1 MPLLDDPFSLTGRS
15 AVVTGSGSGIGR
27 GIAIVLAAQG
37 AKVWVADLNAE
48 GAAAAVADIRTEGG
62 EAESVT
68 LDVTDPDASRRLA
81 ESIAR
86 DHGTL
91 DIWVNNA
98 GITADAS
105 PSTVDDA
112 ELRRIWDVNFLGVV
126 HGSQAAAH
134 VMATQE
140 RKGAIVNITT
150 GGVDK
155 AMDTVAAYT
164 ASKAAAHQ
172 YSRSLALEI
181 AKTGVR
187 VNTVA
192 AGWVETGITRRH
204 YGDGVDRTA
213 DLQAKAER
221 TPLGFIGDEFD
232 QGYAVLYLVSDA
244 ARFVTGAVL
253 RPNGGT
259 SMQW

>member
-1 MPLLDDPFSLTGRS
+1 MPLLENPFSLAGRS
-15 AVVTGSGSGIGR
+15 AVVTGAGSGIGR
-27 GIAIVLAAQG
+27 GIARVLASAG
-37 AKVWVADLNAE
+37 AKVWVADLSRE
-48 GAAAAVADIRTEGG
+48 GASDTVTLIRADGG
-62 EAESVT
+62 EAEAAA
-68 LDVTDPDASRRLA
+68 LDVTDPDASHELA
-81 ESIAR
+81 AEVAR
-86 DHGTL
+86 THGAL

-98 GITADAS
+98 GITADGP

-126 HGSQAAAH
+126 HGSQAAVR
-134 VMATQE
+134 VMAEQPK
-140 RKGAIVNITT
+140 KGAIVNITT
-150 GGVDK
+150 GGVDR
-155 AMDTVAAYT
+155 AMDSVAAYT
-164 ASKAAAHQ
+164 SSKAAAHQ
-172 YSRSLALEI
+172 YSRSLALEVG
-181 AKTGVR
+181 KLGVR

-204 YGDGVDRTA
+204 YGDGVDREA
-213 DLQAKAER
+213 DLKAKVDR

-244 ARFVTGAVL
+244 ARFVTGAVI

>member
-1 MPLLDDPFSLTGRS
+1 MPLLDNPFSLTGRS

-27 GIAIVLAAQG
+27 GIALVLAQAG
-37 AKVWVADLNAE
+37 ATVWVADVNQD
-48 GAAAAVADIRTEGG
+48 GAAATVAEITSRGGTAVA
-62 EAESVT
+62 VT
-68 LDVTDPDASRRLA
+68 LDVTHPDASHALA
-81 ESIAR
+81 AEVVNA
-86 DHGTL
+86 HGTL

-98 GITADAS
+98 GITADGP
-105 PSTVDDA
+105 PSTVDDD

-126 HGSQAAAH
+126 HGSQAAVR
-134 VMATQE
+134 VMADQE

-155 AMDTVAAYT
+155 AMDGIAAYT

-172 YSRSLALEI
+172 YSRSLALEVG
-181 AKTGVR
+181 KHGVR

-204 YGDGVDRTA
+204 YGEQVDREA
-213 DLQAKAER
+213 DLQAKVNR

>member
-1 MPLLDDPFSLTGRS
+1 MPLLDNPFSLTGRS
-15 AVVTGSGSGIGR
+15 AVVTGAGSGIGR
-27 GIAIVLAAQG
+27 GIALVLASQG
-37 AKVWVADLNAE
+37 AKVWVADVDSAGADATVAE
-48 GAAAAVADIRTEGG
+48 IREHGWG
-62 EAESVT
+62 AESAS
-68 LDVTDPDASRRLA
+68 LDVTDADAAHALA
-81 ESIAR
+81 DQIVRA
-86 DHGTL
+86 HGSL

-98 GITADAS
+98 GITADAP
-105 PSTVDDA
+105 PSTVDDD
-112 ELRRIWDVNFLGVV
+112 ELLKIWNVNFLGVV
-126 HGSQAAAH
+126 HGSQAAARR
-134 VMATQE
+134 MAEQE
-140 RKGAIVNITT
+140 RRGAIVNITT
-150 GGVDK
+150 GGVDR

-164 ASKAAAHQ
+164 SSKAAAHQ
-172 YSRSLALEI
+172 YSRSLALELGP
-181 AKTGVR
+181 TGVR

-204 YGDGVDRTA
+204 YGESVDREK
-213 DLQAKAER
+213 DLQAKIER

>member
-1 MPLLDDPFSLTGRS
+1 MPLLENPFDLTGRS

-27 GIAIVLAAQG
+27 GIAMVLAEHG
-37 AKVWVADLNAE
+37 AKVWVADLNQD
-48 GAAAAVADIRTEGG
+48 GAADTVAQIRERGG
-62 EAESVT
+62 QAESVS
-68 LDVTDPDASRRLA
+68 LDVTAPEASRALA
-81 ESIAR
+81 AR
-86 DHGTL
+86 IVDDHGTL

-98 GITADAS
+98 GITADGL
-105 PSTVDDA
+105 PSNVDDA

-126 HGSQAAAH
+126 HGAQAAAA
-134 VMATQE
+134 VMAQQPG
-140 RKGAIVNITT
+140 KGAIVNITT
-150 GGVDK
+150 GGVDR

-164 ASKAAAHQ
+164 SSKAAAHQ

-181 AKTGVR
+181 GKTGVR

-204 YGDGVDRTA
+204 YADGAAREA
-213 DLQAKAER
+213 DLQAKLDR

-244 ARFVTGAVL
+244 ARFVTGAVI

>member
-1 MPLLDDPFSLTGRS
+1 MPLLDNPFSLTGRS
-15 AVVTGSGSGIGR
+15 AVVTGAGSGIGR
-27 GIAIVLAAQG
+27 GIALVLASQG
-37 AKVWVADLNAE
+37 AKVWVADVNSA
-48 GAAAAVADIRTEGG
+48 GADATVADIRERGWD
-62 EAESVT
+62 AESAS
-68 LDVTDPDASRRLA
+68 LDVTDADAAHALA
-81 ESIAR
+81 DSVAEA
-86 DHGTL
+86 HGSL

-98 GITADAS
+98 GITADGP
-105 PSTVDDA
+105 PSTVDDD
-112 ELRRIWDVNFLGVV
+112 ELLRIWKVNFLGVV
-126 HGSQAAAH
+126 HGSQAAARL
-134 VMATQE
+134 MAEQE

-150 GGVDK
+150 GGVDR
-155 AMDTVAAYT
+155 AMVTVAAYT
-164 ASKAAAHQ
+164 SSKAAAHQ
-172 YSRSLALEI
+172 YSRSLALELG
-181 AKTGVR
+181 ATGVR

-204 YGDGVDRTA
+204 YGEGVDRER
-213 DLQAKAER
+213 DLQAKLER

>member
-1 MPLLDDPFSLTGRS
+1 MPLLDNPFSLEGRG
-15 AVVTGSGSGIGR
+15 AVVTGAGSGIGR
-27 GIAIVLAAQG
+27 GIALVLAAQG
-37 AKVWVADLNAE
+37 ARVWVADVDAT
-48 GAAAAVADIRTEGG
+48 GADATVADIRDRGWS
-62 EAESVT
+62 AESAS
-68 LDVTDPDASRRLA
+68 LDVSDPTASHALADQVADA
-81 ESIAR
+81 
-86 DHGTL
+86 HGSV

-98 GITADAS
+98 GVTADAP
-105 PSTVDDA
+105 PSSVGDE
-112 ELRRIWDVNFLGVV
+112 ELLKIWKVNFLGVV
-126 HGSQAAAH
+126 HGSQAAARRM
-134 VMATQE
+134 VDQE
-140 RKGAIVNITT
+140 RKGSIVNITT
-150 GGVDK
+150 GGVDR

-164 ASKAAAHQ
+164 SSKAAAHQ
-172 YSRSLALEI
+172 YSRSLALELGP
-181 AKTGVR
+181 TGVR

-204 YGDGVDRTA
+204 YGESVDRESN
-213 DLQAKAER
+213 LQAMLAR